1 MNKEQNTVESNVETF
16 SFLTSYEDKMNFLA
30 SIHKEILPKKGIV
43 DDDVVEHDDS
53 APTGKYLD
61 MVYSMGTI

>member
-1 MNKEQNTVESNVETF
+1 MNKQQNTVESNVETF

-30 SIHKEILPKKGIV
+30 SIHQEIRHKTGIV
-43 DDDVVEHDDS
+43 DEVVDHDDS
-53 APTGKYLD
+53 APTGKYLN